1 MRGISRRRSQHS
13 WGYGTKFGGVAPL
26 HLRVTGRVQ
35 GVGFRWY
42 IRAEAERLGLA
53 GWVRNRPNGSV
64 EVAADGPQDAREAFL
79 AAVRRGPPSAVVAAV
94 EALGTGAGDPPATT
108 PFRVLHGAA

>member
-1 MRGISRRRSQHS
+1 M
-13 WGYGTKFGGVAPL
+13 APL

-53 GWVRNRPNGSV
+53 GWVRNRPDGSV
-64 EVAADGPQDAREAFL
+64 ELVADGPQDARDVLL
-79 AAVRRGPPSAVVAAV
+79 AAVQRGPPSAVVDRVESLAA
-94 EALGTGAGDPPATT
+94 GPGDPQATT
-108 PFRVLHGAA
+108 PFRVLHGS